1 MILDTYTQFADNQ
14 SVAQAAGTYNL
25 GDVIDTGAVV
35 RDIGMGQPL
44 YLVIT
49 VDTEIITG
57 GSAGTIQFQ
66 LVSDAVTTP
75 DTSTASKH
83 LISPAYVTDGTDAND
98 AELKQGQTVWQVA
111 LPPEG
116 QQYERYLGVQYIVA
130 TTTTTAG
137 NVSAYLTFDP
147 HGNKHYPDAVN

>member
-25 GDVIDTGAVV
+25 GDAIDTGAVV

-66 LVSDAVTTP
+66 LIFGS
-75 DTSTASKH
+75 
-83 LISPAYVTDGTDAND
+83 
-98 AELKQGQTVWQVA
+98 
-111 LPPEG
+111 
-116 QQYERYLGVQYIVA
+116 
-130 TTTTTAG
+130 
-137 NVSAYLTFDP
+137 
-147 HGNKHYPDAVN
+147 